1 MSENFP
7 TLRLHA
13 RRGDVVAR
21 DGVVVSF
28 FIPYDHSIV
37 AQACWR
43 ALQTYLRAT
52 PPQSLN
58 WYGADDGDVL
68 ELDEDGWEVIR
79 KRMVDRPSRLA
90 WHVELSD
97 LPGGTGGYQFEYH
110 SNRIERPLCVG
121 SNTAMSFTFPT
132 EYLLEHGPQ
141 RMRDLVL
148 ELAREL
154 PFHFGYASFGLAS
167 REGSWTAGDWKVLE
181 KYSVRYLGVDLPAV
195 AGLGSVIGLHS
206 LGAHWLTF
214 LGSPLLE
221 RMGGT
226 EALRQA
232 LPFPEVSLL
241 PMEQERLLV
250 TLSEWPTAI
259 DIEQEPIPPQ
269 YRALAC
275 FLKPF
280 MYAPEDADD
289 GIANY
294 LDRWRRRL
302 CP

>member
-7 TLRLHA
+7 SLRLHY
-13 RRGDVVAR
+13 RGGAVAAR

-28 FIPYDHSIV
+28 FIPHDHSIV

-43 ALQTYLRAT
+43 ALQTYVQAI

-90 WHVELSD
+90 WHVSLSD
-97 LPGGTGGYQFEYH
+97 LDGGTGGYQFEYH
-110 SNRIERPLCVG
+110 SNRIQRPLCIG
-121 SNTAMSFTFPT
+121 SSTAMSFTVPT
-132 EYLLEHGPQ
+132 EFLLEQGPQ
-141 RMRDLVL
+141 RMRTLVL

-154 PFHFGYASFGLAS
+154 PFHFGYASFALAS
-167 REGSWTAGDWKVLE
+167 RQGSWAAGDWKVLE
-181 KYSVRYLGVDLPAV
+181 KYSARYLGVDLPAV
-195 AGLGSVIGLHS
+195 ESLGYVIGTHA

-214 LGSPLLE
+214 LGPPLLD

-226 EALRQA
+226 EAVRQA

-250 TLSEWPTAI
+250 TLSEWPQAI
-259 DIEQEPIPPQ
+259 DIEQEPVPPQ

-280 MYAPEDADD
+280 MYTSGEDA
-289 GIANY
+289 GIGNY

>member
-1 MSENFP
+1 MSANFP
-7 TLRLHA
+7 TLRLHY
-13 RRGDVVAR
+13 RDGVVAAR

-28 FIPYDHSIV
+28 FMPHDHKIV

-43 ALQTYLRAT
+43 ALESYVRAI

-79 KRMVDRPSRLA
+79 KRMVDQPSRLA
-90 WHVELSD
+90 WYVSLSD
-97 LPGGTGGYQFEYH
+97 LDGGTGGYQFEYH
-110 SNRIERPLCVG
+110 SWRIQHPLRAG
-121 SNTAMSFTFPT
+121 SSTAMSFTFPT
-132 EYLLEHGPQ
+132 EFLLDQGPQ
-141 RMRDLVL
+141 RMRALVL

-154 PFHFGYASFGLAS
+154 PFHFGYASFALVS
-167 REGSWTAGDWKVLE
+167 RQGSWTAGDWKVLDE
-181 KYSVRYLGVDLPAV
+181 YFARYLGVDLPDV
-195 AGLGSVIGLHS
+195 DSIGIQA

-214 LGSPLLE
+214 LGPPLLD
-221 RMGGT
+221 RMGGF

-232 LPFPEVSLL
+232 LPFPEVSFL

-250 TLSEWPTAI
+250 TLSEWPDAI
-259 DIEQEPIPPQ
+259 DVEKAPIPPQ

-280 MYAPEDADD
+280 MYKPEEDD
-289 GIANY
+289 GIGNY

>member
-1 MSENFP
+1 MSETFP
-7 TLRLHA
+7 SLRLHS
-13 RRGDVVAR
+13 RGGTVVAR

-28 FIPYDHSIV
+28 FMPHDHKLV
-37 AQACWR
+37 AQVCWR
-43 ALQTYLRAT
+43 ALETYLRAV
-52 PPQSLN
+52 PSQSLS
-58 WYGADDGDVL
+58 WYGAEDGDVL

-79 KRMVDRPSRLA
+79 KKMVDRPSRLA
-90 WHVELSD
+90 WHVSLFD

-110 SNRIERPLCVG
+110 SNRVQLPLCVG
-121 SNTAMSFTFPT
+121 SSTAMSFSFPT
-132 EYLLEHGPQ
+132 EFLLEQGPQ
-141 RMRDLVL
+141 RMRALVL

-154 PFHFGYASFGLAS
+154 PFHFGYASFALVPQD
-167 REGSWTAGDWKVLE
+167 GSWSAGKWQLLDE
-181 KYSVRYLGVDLPAV
+181 YSARYLGVDLSTTADM
-195 AGLGSVIGLHS
+195 GDVIGLHA

-214 LGSPLLE
+214 LGPPLLE

-250 TLSEWPTAI
+250 TLSEWPQAI
-259 DIEQEPIPPQ
+259 DVEQEPVPPQ

-280 MYAPEDADD
+280 MYTSGEDA
-289 GIANY
+289 GIENY

>member
-1 MSENFP
+1 MSANFP
-7 TLRLHA
+7 ILRRHDRA
-13 RRGDVVAR
+13 GTVVAR

-28 FIPYDHSIV
+28 FMPHDHKLV

-52 PPQSLN
+52 PPQSLS

-68 ELDEDGWEVIR
+68 ELDADGWEVIR
-79 KRMVDRPSRLA
+79 TRMEDRLSRLA
-90 WHVELSD
+90 WHVELFD

-110 SNRIERPLCVG
+110 SFRIQRPLCAG
-121 SNTAMSFTFPT
+121 SSTAVSFTFPT
-132 EYLLEHGPQ
+132 EYLLEQGPE
-141 RMRDLVL
+141 RMRALVL
-148 ELAREL
+148 ELARQL
-154 PFHFGYASFGLAS
+154 PFHFGYASFALV
-167 REGSWTAGDWKVLE
+167 GSWGVGKWQVLDE
-181 KYSVRYLGVDLPAV
+181 YFARYLGVDLPAV
-195 AGLGSVIGLHS
+195 SGIGSVIGTQA

-214 LGSPLLE
+214 LGPPLLD
-221 RMGGT
+221 RMGGI

-232 LPFPEVSLL
+232 LPFPEVSFL

-250 TLSEWPTAI
+250 TLSEWPDAI
-259 DIEQEPIPPQ
+259 DIETTTVPPQ

-275 FLKPF
+275 LLKPF
-280 MYAPEDADD
+280 MYEPGEDDA
-289 GIANY
+289 GLGRY

>member
-1 MSENFP
+1 MSANLP
-7 TLRLHA
+7 TLRRHHRDGALA
-13 RRGDVVAR
+13 AR
-21 DGVVVSF
+21 DGVAVSF
-28 FIPYDHSIV
+28 FMPHDHSIV

-43 ALQTYLRAT
+43 ALQAYVRAL
-52 PPQSLN
+52 PSQSLN
-58 WYGADDGDVL
+58 WYGAEDGDVL

-79 KRMVDRPSRLA
+79 KKMVDRPSRLA
-90 WHVELSD
+90 WHVSLFD
-97 LPGGTGGYQFEYH
+97 LPGGTGGYLFEYH
-110 SNRIERPLCVG
+110 SWRIRHPLCIG
-121 SNTAMSFTFPT
+121 SSTAMSFSFPT
-132 EYLLEHGPQ
+132 EFLLEQGPH
-141 RMRDLVL
+141 RMRALVL

-154 PFHFGYASFGLAS
+154 PFHFGYASFALVPPD
-167 REGSWTAGDWKVLE
+167 GSWSAGKWQVLDE
-181 KYSVRYLGVDLPAV
+181 YFARYLGLDLSSTARI
-195 AGLGSVIGLHS
+195 GSVIGLHA

-214 LGSPLLE
+214 LGPPLLD

-241 PMEQERLLV
+241 PMEQDRLLV
-250 TLSEWPTAI
+250 TLSEWPEAI
-259 DIEQEPIPPQ
+259 DIEKEPVPPQ

-280 MYAPEDADD
+280 MYEPRADD
-289 GIANY
+289 GIGNY